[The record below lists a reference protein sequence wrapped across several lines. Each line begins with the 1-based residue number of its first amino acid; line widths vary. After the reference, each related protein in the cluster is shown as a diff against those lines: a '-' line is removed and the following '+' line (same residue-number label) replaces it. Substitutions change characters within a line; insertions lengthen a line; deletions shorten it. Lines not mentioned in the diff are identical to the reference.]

1 MRVTLKN
8 KQSRQATDQILQGEC
23 SCARISIRMKALLGE
38 HGTRAALLVR
48 DMSIYVWPK
57 ILQTKKFCRIMENK
71 EELAT
76 PKTNRRHR
84 KQLCDGNVCVGQHTC
99 SVLKTAMERTLV
111 LVMPTS
117 LDLTYSGWV
126 ERARKAFSK
135 VDLFPMSIQSV
146 VVSLE

>member
-1 MRVTLKN
+1 M
-8 KQSRQATDQILQGEC
+8 
-23 SCARISIRMKALLGE
+23 
-38 HGTRAALLVR
+38 
-48 DMSIYVWPK
+48 
-57 ILQTKKFCRIMENK
+57 
-71 EELAT
+71 
-76 PKTNRRHR
+76 
-84 KQLCDGNVCVGQHTC
+84 GQHTR

-117 LDLTYSGWV
+117 LDFNDSGRV

>member
-1 MRVTLKN
+1 MRQDFDPDESFAWGARYKGSFTSQGYEHLRLAKN
-8 KQSRQATDQILQGEC
+8 LTNQKVLQDYGKQRR
-23 SCARISIRMKALLGE
+23 AR
-38 HGTRAALLVR
+38 
-48 DMSIYVWPK
+48 Y
-57 ILQTKKFCRIMENK
+57 
-71 EELAT
+71 

-117 LDLTYSGWV
+117 LDLTDSGRV